1 MIDKTFDRNKV
12 NFAVIT
18 EYLLAEET
26 FNTALLESLERVKK
40 EAPHGVDLNWSVVAE
55 GVNLSDAERHLNE
68 IARTGKYDIIWPH
81 FDTIEQLPPKYPE
94 ILWAFADS
102 GNALGGNSYS
112 IYSSVHEA
120 AYLLG
125 IIAGMMTETR
135 TIGMVTAVPSKNI
148 NPLVNAYLEGA
159 MSVDPGVT
167 VKITYIESWFNPPRA
182 KKAALAQIAA
192 GADFVYAERL
202 GLFEA
207 CKEKG
212 VYAFGHFVDQNSL
225 APEVVVSSTIAR
237 WDNSIKYIIN
247 EWWNH
252 ATKGIPYNAPIKG
265 ISFQMAE
272 GGADIASYH
281 SLTDKIPE
289 EVKNA
294 VNEARQ
300 EIKDGRL
307 KIHLNGT
314 KVEGS

>member
-1 MIDKTFDRNKV
+1 MTDKTITPKEV
-12 NFAVIT
+12 KLAVIT
-18 EYLLAEET
+18 EYLLEEET

-40 EAPHGVDLNWSVVAE
+40 EKPHGVDLKWNVVAE
-55 GVNLSDAERHLNE
+55 GVNLSDAERPLNG
-68 IARTGKYDIIWPH
+68 IAKTGKYDIIWPH

-102 GNALGGNSYS
+102 GNSLGGNSYC
-112 IYSSVHEA
+112 IYCSVHEA

-125 IIAGMMTETR
+125 IIAGMMTETK

-159 MSVDPGVT
+159 KSVDPGVT
-167 VKITYIESWFNPPRA
+167 VKITYIDSWFNPPRA
-182 KKAALAQIAA
+182 KEAALDQIAA
-192 GADFVYAERL
+192 GADFVYAERF

-237 WDNSIKYIIN
+237 WDNCIKYIIN

-252 ATKGIPYNAPIKG
+252 ATKGVPYNAPIKG
-265 ISFQMAE
+265 ISFPMAE

-281 SLTDKIPE
+281 SLADKIPE
-289 EVKNA
+289 KVKDA
-294 VNEARQ
+294 VNKARQ
-300 EIKDGRL
+300 EIKEGKL
-307 KIHLNGT
+307 KIHLNEA
-314 KVEGS
+314 KVVG